1 MSSQERYEAPHGAF
15 SRRLVSGC
23 IPAGSLA
30 KWGACARRFLYF
42 KLTVA
47 RSACLWPPTVKVGKA
62 DDIVKQMA
70 RGGPRSPGSI
80 PGRVLRQPCRC
91 AVLRHQ
97 KNCSAFISTAR
108 QQATS
113 SERSTFRASQR
124 DNHFGNTHRMHRD
137 DGICE
142 RALLSAKL
150 GKRGGGGRCIVQD
163 TAGALGTS

>member
-80 PGRVLRQPCRC
+80 PGRVLRRPCRRTTKKI
-91 AVLRHQ
+91 ALLL
-97 KNCSAFISTAR
+97 
-108 QQATS
+108 S
-113 SERSTFRASQR
+113 SRLHVNRRPPAGG
-124 DNHFGNTHRMHRD
+124 HH
-137 DGICE
+137 C
-142 RALLSAKL
+142 ALLSAAL
-150 GKRGGGGRCIVQD
+150 TSGRRPGCTETMQFASGRFSAQNLARGGGGASFK
-163 TAGALGTS
+163 TPLGHLAPHKAD

>member
-1 MSSQERYEAPHGAF
+1 MSSRERYEAPHGAF

-70 RGGPRSPGSI
+70 
-80 PGRVLRQPCRC
+80 
-91 AVLRHQ
+91 
-97 KNCSAFISTAR
+97 
-108 QQATS
+108 
-113 SERSTFRASQR
+113 
-124 DNHFGNTHRMHRD
+124 
-137 DGICE
+137 
-142 RALLSAKL
+142 AKL
-150 GKRGGGGRCIVQD
+150 ATVSCDV
-163 TAGALGTS
+163 AEAP

>member
-80 PGRVLRQPCRC
+80 PGRVLQRPCRGAPRTAPKKLLC
-91 AVLRHQ
+91 FHLD
-97 KNCSAFISTAR
+97 CTSTGDLQWEVNIPR
-108 QQATS
+108 
-113 SERSTFRASQR
+113 F
-124 DNHFGNTHRMHRD
+124 
-137 DGICE
+137 
-142 RALLSAKL
+142 
-150 GKRGGGGRCIVQD
+150 
-163 TAGALGTS
+163 